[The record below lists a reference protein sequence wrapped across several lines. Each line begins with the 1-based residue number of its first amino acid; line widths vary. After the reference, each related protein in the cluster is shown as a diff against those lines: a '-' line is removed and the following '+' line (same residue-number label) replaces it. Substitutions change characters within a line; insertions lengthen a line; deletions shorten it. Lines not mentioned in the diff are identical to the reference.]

1 MQITG
6 VRIKNFKSI
15 KELEFHPKTI
25 TALIG
30 GNNAGKSN
38 ILTAIERILGS
49 KYPMINY
56 FEPDDFYNRDESNK
70 IEISLELIDK
80 KNNPHNIF
88 FGYKN
93 GNRGENYY
101 FEIDGYPANDEKR
114 KRYPFLRLTT
124 NRAIADNMPS
134 NRWSLWGKILREIN
148 DELQQDQVKC
158 EKLKGELKAIKE
170 NYLETTTFKRLVEVL
185 QKEAADQLNKST
197 SDFKVDFQMYD
208 PLNYYKSL
216 QILVKDGSLEFQA
229 SEMGMGMQSSL
240 TVALLRAYAEIKT
253 NDSIIAIDE
262 PEIFLHPQAQRSFYR
277 IIRHLGKTGTQVFYT
292 THSNQFVDVEYFDE
306 IFVVRKEKD
315 LKGQISSN
323 ISQLEVS
330 QLIYDL
336 VARYPKATPDSKS
349 IREAYRN
356 ICCNSRNEGF
366 FAQKVVLVEGATE
379 EFSIP
384 VYFDALDYN
393 VDRHGISIIN
403 AEGKGNLD
411 RLYRIYNE
419 FKIPT
424 YIIMDGDSGKD
435 KDGDSK
441 RLTKGILEML
451 YLNSPIDYPPTT
463 VADVFAIFE
472 VDYETTVRAEIL
484 EYNTLELETRKLL
497 GKRGDEGKGMV
508 AKVVAE
514 NLIVKGVKEGYPKKY
529 IPRTIQAIHAHIRE
543 MKWHVSVLRRPA
555 NL

>member
-6 VRIKNFKSI
+6 VHIKNFKSI

-25 TALIG
+25 IALIG

-80 KNNPHNIF
+80 TNNPHNIF

-101 FEIDGYPANDEKR
+101 FEI
-114 KRYPFLRLTT
+114 
-124 NRAIADNMPS
+124 
-134 NRWSLWGKILREIN
+134 
-148 DELQQDQVKC
+148 
-158 EKLKGELKAIKE
+158 
-170 NYLETTTFKRLVEVL
+170 
-185 QKEAADQLNKST
+185 
-197 SDFKVDFQMYD
+197 
-208 PLNYYKSL
+208 
-216 QILVKDGSLEFQA
+216 DGSLEFQA

-292 THSNQFVDVEYFDE
+292 THSNQFVDVEYFD
-306 IFVVRKEKD
+306 
-315 LKGQISSN
+315 
-323 ISQLEVS
+323 
-330 QLIYDL
+330 
-336 VARYPKATPDSKS
+336 
-349 IREAYRN
+349 
-356 ICCNSRNEGF
+356 
-366 FAQKVVLVEGATE
+366 
-379 EFSIP
+379 
-384 VYFDALDYN
+384 ALDYN

-441 RLTKGILEML
+441 RLTKEILEML
-451 YLNSPIDYPPTT
+451 YLKSPLDYPTTT
-463 VADVFAIFE
+463 VADVFALFE
-472 VDYETTVRAEIL
+472 VDYETSVRAEIP
-484 EYNTLELETRKLL
+484 EYYTLELETRKLL
-497 GKRGDEGKGMV
+497 GKKGDEGQGMV

-514 NLIVKGVKEGYPKKY
+514 NLIEKGLKEGDPKKY
-529 IPRTIQAIHAHIRE
+529 IPRTIQAIHAHIKE